1 MSAQLDG
8 PVGWIVDK
16 PKLDPEAVMERSR
29 QIAEDHQ
36 DLFMAIHRAAAN
48 LALSGDS
55 LGLLCFATGVKTILA
70 AATELC
76 ADKIGAADV
85 LD

>member
-55 LGLLCFATGVKTILA
+55 LGLLCFATACKSLLA
-70 AATELC
+70 GATALC
-76 ADKIGAADV
+76 ADRVNADEIV
-85 LD
+85 D